1 MIELKLNLPDWFLYV
16 VTAYFAIRVLF
27 NVFGV
32 YFRRRA
38 AKRNKKVRVPNRRFR

>member
-16 VTAYFAIRVLF
+16 VTSYFAIKVLF
-27 NVFGV
+27 NVFGI

-38 AKRNKKVRVPNRRFR
+38 AKLSKKIVRSNRRY